1 MPVGYSSVMEYL
13 DEYRPKQSR
22 ALATVNAL
30 LNAAIEELDTLG
42 EDGVRVETVLEK
54 AGVSIGSLYHHF
66 GGREQLIEA
75 ARVEQVRRF
84 HSEDLNNIQ
93 VLLSG
98 INSTEELLTRLELLS
113 QALHDPE
120 GGDVRLRRLA
130 LLGSAVTRY
139 SLLSTTR
146 EARLRS
152 NQMLVDIFQD
162 LKDRRILNDA
172 ADPAT
177 ITMFIQALSFGQV
190 LADID
195 GISPNLE
202 QWPQLSKKLVLMVM
216 GLMEPELTSQN

>member
-1 MPVGYSSVMEYL
+1 MAHL

-22 ALATVNAL
+22 ALVTVNAL
-30 LNAAIEELDTLG
+30 LDAAIEEIDTLG
-42 EDGVRVETVLEK
+42 EDGVRVETVLDK

-84 HSEDLNNIQ
+84 HNADISNIQ
-93 VLLSG
+93 MLLSG
-98 INSTEELLTRLELLS
+98 INSIDELFERMELLS
-113 QALHDPE
+113 EVFHSPTD
-120 GGDVRLRRLA
+120 GDVRLRRLA

-152 NQMLVDIFQD
+152 NQMLMDIFQD
-162 LKDRRILNDA
+162 LKDRQILNDN

-177 ITMFIQALSFGQV
+177 ITMFIQAFSFGQV

-195 GISPNLE
+195 GIRPDPE
-202 QWPQLSKKLVLMVM
+202 RWPKLSKKLLLMVM
-216 GLMEPELTSQN
+216 GLAEPDRATAS

>member
-1 MPVGYSSVMEYL
+1 M

-30 LNAAIEELDTLG
+30 LNAAIEEIETLG
-42 EDGVRVETVLEK
+42 EDGVRVETVLDK

-84 HSEDLNNIQ
+84 HTADLTNIQ
-93 VLLSG
+93 LLLSG
-98 INSTEELLTRLELLS
+98 INSIDDLFARMELLS
-113 QALHDPE
+113 QAFHDPE
-120 GGDVRLRRLA
+120 GGDIRLRRLA

-152 NQMLVDIFQD
+152 NQLLVDIFQD
-162 LKDRRILNDA
+162 LKDRRILSDN

-177 ITMFIQALSFGQV
+177 ITMFIQAFSFGQV

-195 GISPNLE
+195 GISPDPE
-202 QWPQLSKKLVLMVM
+202 QWPRLSKKLVLMVM
-216 GLMEPELTSQN
+216 GLAEPDRASQP